1 MKFRLAMRNMGL
13 LQKMTMV
20 SMVSNVVLSVSVFYA
35 FIALNNTHERLVII
49 PPHLDSKAEIAW
61 NSANKNYLQSF
72 GFYVANLVGNIQ
84 PSTAGIILEATSAF
98 MEPRIY
104 NEFRRQAIDI
114 INDPVFKQTK
124 SSTFFSPRS
133 IVFEKE
139 TSKVF
144 VLGELETKSVNS
156 DLRKKVV
163 YEIGIVIREGRPW
176 VTHFTSYDG
185 DKPKTI
191 HWYLKNQME
200 LPEHAVP
207 GSAERWQNSEENID
221 SVSGD
226 FTAESAP
233 DLDIMN
239 TESKPID

>member
-1 MKFRLAMRNMGL
+1 MRNMGL

-20 SMVSNVVLSVSVFYA
+20 SVVSNIVLSASVLYA
-35 FIALNNTHERLVII
+35 LIALNNTHERLVII
-49 PPHLDSKAEIAW
+49 PPHLDEKAEIAW
-61 NSANKNYLQSF
+61 NSANKNYIQSF
-72 GFYVANLVGNIQ
+72 GFYVANLVGNMQ
-84 PSTAGIILEATSAF
+84 PSTAGIILEAASSF

-124 SSTFFSPRS
+124 SSTFFSPKS

-144 VLGELETKSVNS
+144 VLGELETKAINS

-163 YEIGIVIREGRPW
+163 YEIGVVIREGRPW

-185 DKPKTI
+185 DKPRTI
-191 HWYLKNQME
+191 HWYLKNQMA

-207 GSAERWQNSEENID
+207 GAADNWQNINGDSEAMSGRFDAD
-221 SVSGD
+221 SEIQK
-226 FTAESAP
+226 TAQ
-233 DLDIMN
+233 
-239 TESKPID
+239 